1 MKENIIKAFDQYQ
14 IAELDHDMIG
24 ICKSFVNWLK
34 ILQQEINGS
43 VPVNEPPDNF
53 YKLDPHLPRMELRT
67 NIREFLAA
75 ATKRQKEDVELNT
88 RLQNLYV
95 AVLAATY
102 AYHMPTDKIIEA
114 SSQDTEISRKEC
126 EEMLLANNMSPNWI
140 KEPSGKDFSAIM
152 L

>member
-24 ICKSFVNWLK
+24 ICKSFVDWLK
-34 ILQQEINGS
+34 VLRQEIDSS
-43 VPVNEPPDNF
+43 VPANEPPDNF

-67 NIREFLAA
+67 NVREFLAV
-75 ATKRQKEDVELNT
+75 ATKKQKEEVDLNT

-95 AVLAATY
+95 AVLASTY

-114 SSQDTEISRKEC
+114 STQNKEISRKEC

>member
-1 MKENIIKAFDQYQ
+1 MKENIINAFDQYQ
-14 IAELDHDMIG
+14 ISELDHDMIG
-24 ICKSFVNWLK
+24 ICKSFVYWLK
-34 ILQQEINGS
+34 ILRMEITGDLPN
-43 VPVNEPPDNF
+43 NETPNNF
-53 YKLDPHLPRMELRT
+53 FKLDPHLPKMELRT
-67 NIREFLAA
+67 NVREFLAA
-75 ATKRQKEDVELNT
+75 ATKKQKEEVDLEI

-114 SSQDTEISRKEC
+114 SNEDKDVSRKEC

>member
-1 MKENIIKAFDQYQ
+1 MKENIIKAFDQFQ

-24 ICKSFVNWLK
+24 ICKSFVDWLK
-34 ILQQEINGS
+34 LLRQQIVGS
-43 VPVNEPPDNF
+43 IPTNEPPNNF
-53 YKLDPHLPRMELRT
+53 YKLDPHLPRMELRD
-67 NIREFLAA
+67 NVRRFLAV
-75 ATKRQKEDVELNT
+75 ATKGQNKDIEIDIQ
-88 RLQNLYV
+88 LQNLYV

-114 SSQDTEISRKEC
+114 SDQDKEVSRKEC